1 VLDAFTPAT
10 ELAARV
16 RRRDISPVELVDA
29 FLARIEARGSVTNA
43 YITLIPE
50 GARRR
55 AREAERAVMAGADL
69 GPLHGVPI
77 AVKDTLDVR
86 GTRTTFGSR
95 AFMTRVAPG
104 DSTEVQR
111 LQGAGAIILGK
122 TNLPEFACK
131 GTTDNLFAGPTST
144 PFAPGRNSGGSSGGS
159 AAAVADGLAALAQG
173 SDGGGSIRIP
183 ASCCGVVGVK
193 ATFGRVASATRPD
206 AYYHHTPFLHSGPLA
221 RTVDDAALML
231 SVLAGP
237 HDRDPFS
244 LPDDG
249 SDPVASTRRSVAG
262 LRVGYSAD
270 FGGFPVDPAVRA
282 VVDEAVGALGEAGAV
297 VEPVVPVLPAPHG
310 ELAEMWVRMVELL
323 YASMA
328 DDMARGG
335 TDLMGEHRDE
345 LTPEMRGMIERGSAR
360 SAVVAKRDDVIR
372 TSVFDAV
379 QDVLDGHD
387 LLVTPTLAV
396 PPPPNADDGSTR
408 GPAEVGGEPVDPLI
422 GWCLTYP
429 LNFSGHPAA
438 SVPAGLTPEGLPVG
452 MQIVGRRFDESTVLA
467 AAAAVERVRPWAGA
481 YPGGAG

>member
-1 VLDAFTPAT
+1 
-10 ELAARV
+10 
-16 RRRDISPVELVDA
+16 
-29 FLARIEARGSVTNA
+29 
-43 YITLIPE
+43 
-50 GARRR
+50 
-55 AREAERAVMAGADL
+55 
-69 GPLHGVPI
+69 
-77 AVKDTLDVR
+77 
-86 GTRTTFGSR
+86 
-95 AFMTRVAPG
+95 
-104 DSTEVQR
+104 
-111 LQGAGAIILGK
+111 
-122 TNLPEFACK
+122 
-131 GTTDNLFAGPTST
+131 
-144 PFAPGRNSGGSSGGS
+144 
-159 AAAVADGLAALAQG
+159 
-173 SDGGGSIRIP
+173 
-183 ASCCGVVGVK
+183 VVGVK